1 MDETLFMKFNSPQE
15 WLQPIDSLIHQSREL
30 ITRDLDRAYETAEQI
45 LLAVERLRV
54 SEGYHY
60 PRGMAEGLY
69 IQVTVHFL
77 RLEYQLAIDKLITV
91 TEVFEELKLDEG
103 LVRCWNMG
111 GIIYRQ
117 LGDFANATDLLQKS
131 LQLAETMTEKR
142 VLLMPLNSLA
152 SLHIYRDEHAL
163 ALRYLQRALEV
174 AHAQGLSYQRAKIL
188 GNMCGCYCALGQ
200 YAQALE
206 AGLSALGYLEASEHA
221 LDQVYVLTSLSQ
233 AYLSLKQYDDAR
245 AMLER
250 ALDIATRADMGAN
263 RLQVLY
269 DFGNYCLETGDLE
282 RAEAYFVQVINGSE
296 QAQGDRTVYVAH
308 RKLAD
313 VFKRKGDFERA
324 LDQLEQYLEKRDA
337 ILTQESERNLQNLET
352 RLRTEQA
359 RKEAEYYRR
368 RTQELERLREEEKE
382 QYERVARIKDD
393 LLSDTSHD
401 LKNPLAR
408 IMINASFLKR
418 HRRLDDKGI
427 TYLDGIIDSA
437 KLMNDLVVE
446 ALELV
451 RLEMG
456 RSPQL
461 SQAPLSQIVAEVA
474 QNHQTMAESKGIHL
488 ETHYDTNTPLVVA
501 YNAREIYRVM
511 ENLLSNAIKYS
522 NSGGTVQVTV
532 THTSDYVLVR
542 VRDNG
547 DGVSEEDMPRIF
559 DRFFRSEQHAHRP
572 HEGTGLGLAIVKKI
586 IDNHNGKIWVERV
599 LEGGSAFCF
608 TLPAYRES
616 LP

>member
-1 MDETLFMKFNSPQE
+1 MKFNSPQE
-15 WLQPIDSLIHQSREL
+15 WLQSIDSLIQQSREFV
-30 ITRDLDRAYETAEQI
+30 TRDLDRAYETAEQV
-45 LLAVERLRV
+45 LLAVERLRA
-54 SEGYHY
+54 SEGHHY
-60 PRGMAEGLY
+60 LRGMAEGLY
-69 IQVTVHFL
+69 IQVTVHFS

-91 TEVFEELKLDEG
+91 TEIFEELHHEEG

-117 LGDFANATDLLQKS
+117 LGDFASATDLLQKS
-131 LQLAETMTEKR
+131 LQLAETMAEKH
-142 VLLMPLNSLA
+142 VVLMPLSSLA

-163 ALRYLQRALEV
+163 ALRYLQRALDA
-174 AHAQGLSYQRAKIL
+174 AHALGLSYQHAKIS
-188 GNMCGCYCALGQ
+188 GNMCACYRALGQ
-200 YAQALE
+200 YPQALQ
-206 AGLSALGYLEASEHA
+206 AGLDALAYFEATEHA

-233 AYLSLKQYDDAR
+233 TYLSLKQYEQAR

-250 ALDIATRADMGAN
+250 ALDIATRAGMGSN

-269 DFGNYCLETGDLE
+269 DFGNYCLEIGDLE
-282 RAEAYFVQVINGSE
+282 RAEAYFVQVINE
-296 QAQGDRTVYVAH
+296 ADQAQGDRTVYVAH
-308 RKLAD
+308 RQLAD

-337 ILTQESERNLQNLET
+337 ILTQESERKLQNLET

-382 QYERVARIKDD
+382 QYEQVTRIKED

-427 TYLDGIIDSA
+427 AYLDGIIDSA

-461 SQAPLSQIVAEVA
+461 SHAPLSQIVSEAV
-474 QNHQTMAESKGIHL
+474 QMHQTMAEAKRIRL
-488 ETHYDTNTPLVVA
+488 EARYDVDTPLTVA
-501 YNAREIYRVM
+501 YNAREMYRVM
-511 ENLLSNAIKYS
+511 ENLLSNALKYS
-522 NSGGTVQVTV
+522 NEGGVIQVTV
-532 THTSDYVLVR
+532 THTPTYVMVR
-542 VRDNG
+542 VRDSG

-559 DRFFRSEQHAHRP
+559 DRFFRSERHAHRP
-572 HEGTGLGLAIVKKI
+572 QEGTGLGLAIVKKI
-586 IDNHNGKIWVERV
+586 IDNHGGKIWVERV

-608 TLPAYRES
+608 TLPVRVVS
-616 LP
+616 